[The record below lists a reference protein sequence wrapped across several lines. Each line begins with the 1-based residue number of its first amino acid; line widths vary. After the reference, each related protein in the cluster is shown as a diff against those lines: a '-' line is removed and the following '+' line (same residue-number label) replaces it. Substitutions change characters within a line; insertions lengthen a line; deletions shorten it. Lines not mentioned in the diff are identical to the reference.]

1 MTVRY
6 LTERDA
12 SAMLGLSRRSLQRL
26 RVSGGGPA
34 FVRLSPRR
42 IAYDAQSVAAWTE
55 ERTFASTAAE
65 MAGRR

>member
-12 SAMLGLSRRSLQRL
+12 STMLGLSRRSLQRL
-26 RVSGGGPA
+26 RVSGGGPS

-42 IAYDAQSVAAWTE
+42 IAYDAQSVTAWAT

-65 MAGRR
+65 MASRR